1 MQTALSRRQKTCYT
15 ENRLETSSRN
25 MPQSETC
32 LSVLHGIRWIA
43 CRNACPEIAGGN
55 KGSGKLRGR
64 EQSGKEITMTIKKAA
79 VIGAGAV
86 GGYLIS
92 SLSAKLGENL
102 YVIAK
107 GERGERLMRDGLMVN
122 GIRYDLNVK
131 APEEARDADVLFVTL
146 KYQAL
151 DAALPDIEALV
162 GEHTAV
168 VSLMNGI
175 DSEEIIG
182 GRIGMEHMIY
192 SLVRIS
198 STRTGNSME
207 FEIPSGYNGIYLGMP
222 GKKPLE
228 DERIA
233 AIAELFKNTPINLHL
248 SEDILFDI
256 WEKFALNISRNLPQA
271 VIDVGAGAYDDSVY
285 LKDVENKLRDE
296 VVKIAAAKGIK
307 LLPNNKVGAYT
318 PSQKY
323 STLQDILA
331 GRKTE
336 IDMFCGAL
344 MKMGRELGIPTPYSE
359 FIFDFIKC
367 LEEKAEGKFD
377 YSA

>member
-1 MQTALSRRQKTCYT
+1 
-15 ENRLETSSRN
+15 
-25 MPQSETC
+25 MPQTHGV
-32 LSVLHGIRWIA
+32 LSDLHGI
-43 CRNACPEIAGGN
+43 CRTDSYPAGPADG
-55 KGSGKLRGR
+55 RR
-64 EQSGKEITMTIKKAA
+64 EQGNRSPLGAKSTGKEITMTINKAA

-102 YVIAK
+102 YVVAK
-107 GERGERLMRDGLMVN
+107 GERGERLQRDGLTIN

-151 DAALPDIEALV
+151 EKALPDIEALV

-198 STRTGNSME
+198 STRKGNSME

-233 AIAELFKNTPINLHL
+233 AIAELFKDTPINLHL
-248 SEDILFDI
+248 SDDILFDI

-377 YSA
+377 YKV